1 MGYPKSRIVN
11 FMENPFIHGWELGVP
26 PFQEPW
32 FDGKTSDGAII
43 GPVWYLFMLTMR
55 MDMRNVST
63 FRSFGQCTRQANQS
77 CVRHCKTLIF
87 MCFCAGS
94 CRTFGARFFS
104 LLVTAT
110 IHEQRFQ
117 HSIKCKCTLLPHP
130 STPTAPTK
138 QPCVHV
144 FHILD
149 SSIFYDSVS

>member
-1 MGYPKSRIVN
+1 MVVLVSCNILYLKGFLKWGTPRAGLLISWKIHLYMDENWGYHHSRN
-11 FMENPFIHGWELGVP
+11 L
-26 PFQEPW
+26 
-32 FDGKTSDGAII
+32 D
-43 GPVWYLFMLTMR
+43 L

-144 FHILD
+144 FHILV